1 MDYNTSRNKLVIPE
15 YGRNVQKMVEQIL
28 DTEDR
33 EKRNQMAFA
42 VVRIMGSMNAVGGT
56 YGDMEQKV
64 WDHLYII
71 SDFRLDVD
79 APYPMPD
86 RNKIMARPKPLDYT
100 DGSIRLR
107 TYGRLLEAIIKK
119 AIEMEDGEEK
129 DALIRLVAYNMKKSY
144 LTWNRITV
152 DDEQIKD
159 DFIRLSGGKLE
170 IPADYEFPS
179 SQEILGKKKIKE
191 GNARPVQNKYSNSNN
206 QGGNNGNSGGS
217 SNNAYKSKPRPY
229 TSGENKGY
237 GAKSNYTSFK
247 KKTY

>member
-1 MDYNTSRNKLVIPE
+1 MEYNTSRNKLEIPE

-33 EKRNQMAFA
+33 EKRNQMASA
-42 VVRIMGSMNAVGGT
+42 VVRIMAGMNAVGGT

-86 RNKIMARPKPLDYT
+86 KNKIMARPKPLEYAE
-100 DGSIRLR
+100 GGIRLR
-107 TYGRLLEAIIKK
+107 TYGRNLEDIIKI
-119 AIEMEDGEEK
+119 AIGMENGDEK
-129 DALIRLVAYNMKKSY
+129 TALIQLVAYNMKKSY
-144 LTWNRITV
+144 LTWNRLTV

-170 IPADYEFPS
+170 IPADYEFPTT
-179 SQEILGKKKIKE
+179 QDILGKKKIKE
-191 GNARPVQNKYSNSNN
+191 GNTKSVQSKFYNSGNQGSNN
-206 QGGNNGNSGGS
+206 GNNGG
-217 SNNAYKSKPRPY
+217 SNNPYKAKRPY
-229 TSGENKGY
+229 GASDNKGY
-237 GAKSNYTSFK
+237 GGKSNYTSFK
-247 KKTY
+247 KKTN